1 MSEIKIQK
9 WGNSM
14 AFRIP
19 APMLRSLGIGEGQ
32 TLSLSIEGNAL
43 VARPTQKRYTLA
55 ELLAQCDLT
64 QAINPQER
72 EWLDARP
79 VGFEQI

>member
-1 MSEIKIQK
+1 MSKIKIQK

-32 TLSLSIEGNAL
+32 TLTLSIEGQAL

-64 QAINPQER
+64 QPISAQER
-72 EWLDARP
+72 EWLDASP
-79 VGFEQI
+79 VGFDSV